1 MGCFNPS
8 SFTTSEFLAILTK
21 SLWHSAVRVSHLRTA
36 PYFLGAPKCRRQE
49 FPPSSRTETAQPRFE
64 GAFSTNLRRALAVAR
79 LSDAG
84 HQTSHAA
91 EAALFCP
98 RGASGISAGRGPA
111 GARGQGPA
119 RSEGNTH

>member
-1 MGCFNPS
+1 M
-8 SFTTSEFLAILTK
+8 
-21 SLWHSAVRVSHLRTA
+21 
-36 PYFLGAPKCRRQE
+36 
-49 FPPSSRTETAQPRFE
+49 SRTETAQPRFE

-98 RGASGISAGRGPA
+98 RGASHGGISAGRGPA

-119 RSEGNTH
+119 RGEGNKY